1 MRHLFLISVLGVA
14 GCAQTPE
21 PPPRGAPPEIIASQ
35 TCREHMISS
44 RPPAYP
50 KRAVA
55 EGIMGYSIVAYDLDG
70 SGQAKNA
77 RVIESKPARV
87 FDEAAVQA
95 LVSSAFQPGVTAR
108 ECRYVADFAFR
119 RR

>member
-1 MRHLFLISVLGVA
+1 MV
-14 GCAQTPE
+14 
-21 PPPRGAPPEIIASQ
+21 
-35 TCREHMISS
+35 SS
-44 RPPAYP
+44 RPPVYP

-70 SGQAKNA
+70 SGQARNA
-77 RVIESKPARV
+77 RVIAARPAGV

-95 LVSSAFQPGVTAR
+95 LLASAFQPGVIAT

-119 RR
+119 KR